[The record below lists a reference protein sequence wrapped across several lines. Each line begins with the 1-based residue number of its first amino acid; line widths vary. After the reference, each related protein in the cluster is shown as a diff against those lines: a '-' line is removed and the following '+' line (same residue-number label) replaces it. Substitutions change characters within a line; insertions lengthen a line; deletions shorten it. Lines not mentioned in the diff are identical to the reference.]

1 MSHINT
7 KTTTGWV
14 ILMAL
19 VTNSCQLDQDIYGET
34 TINMEFSSVDVGLWP
49 YFQRFEEEALKRN
62 IKVDLHEANITG
74 YITDISN
81 YKIRGQCSNSD
92 NSRQVTIDKPFWN
105 KASELE
111 KEFLVFHELG
121 HCYLGRV
128 HDESKD
134 TRGICLSMMRSGTGD
149 CRDSYNTTTRPVLI
163 SELFG
168 EKD

>member
-1 MSHINT
+1 MNK
-7 KTTTGWV
+7 KTTSWWV
-14 ILMAL
+14 VLMAL
-19 VTNSCQLDQDIYGET
+19 VINSCQLDQDIYGEK
-34 TINMEFSSVDVGLWP
+34 TINMEFPGVDVGLWP

-92 NSRQVTIDKPFWN
+92 NSHQLTIDKPSWN
-105 KASELE
+105 NASESE

-128 HDESKD
+128 HDESMDSK
-134 TRGICLSMMRSGTGD
+134 GICLSIMRSGTGE
-149 CRDSYNTTTRPVLI
+149 CRDMYNTATRTALI
-163 SELFG
+163 DELFG
-168 EKD
+168 VKN